1 MQTSHDKFQNIP
13 SNFQTLRIRI
23 SKLNKS
29 KLSKSTSTTQAM
41 ESKNQ
46 HISLQS
52 RWTNIHPF
60 ATHQARQNLNI
71 QMTFIPGTESVN
83 RTNSNRNKHFTQ
95 KARNLEP
102 AHLTV
107 PLLRGVPKLN
117 QQNLTMNCFATVQT
131 IRTLFIHS
139 LPPLSHIANVWRKC
153 PAPYPSVAVIV
164 VIIISPP
171 YATAKKSHTLQTVHT
186 RSSSALLDDGRNMS
200 TRRRFE
206 LPYPEWL

>member
-1 MQTSHDKFQNIP
+1 
-13 SNFQTLRIRI
+13 
-23 SKLNKS
+23 
-29 KLSKSTSTTQAM
+29 M

-46 HISLQS
+46 LISLQS

-71 QMTFIPGTESVN
+71 QMTFIPSTESVN
-83 RTNSNRNKHFTQ
+83 RTNSHRNKHFTQ

-139 LPPLSHIANVWRKC
+139 LPPTEPHRKCLTKMSCALSICSRYRRHHHIA
-153 PAPYPSVAVIV
+153 SVR
-164 VIIISPP
+164 
-171 YATAKKSHTLQTVHT
+171 YRKKSHTLQTVHQVVLC
-186 RSSSALLDDGRNMS
+186 AAGRRTQCPHGGVWASVSRMVVEQINPS
-200 TRRRFE
+200 TE
-206 LPYPEWL
+206 